1 MIDINEAIKL
11 TDDSAIVEQIEIRRS
26 LGKQM
31 VGQLY
36 PSILFDEI
44 QRLERLRW
52 DLRTAREF
60 GTRSTDT
67 QQSHGASGVAK

>member
-1 MIDINEAIKL
+1 MININEAIKL
-11 TDDSAIVEQIEIRRS
+11 TDDAAIVEQIRLRGILIS
-26 LGKQM
+26 QM

-44 QRLERLRW
+44 QMLNRLRF
-52 DLRTAREF
+52 DLRTAREH

-67 QQSHGASGVAK
+67 QQTHAG